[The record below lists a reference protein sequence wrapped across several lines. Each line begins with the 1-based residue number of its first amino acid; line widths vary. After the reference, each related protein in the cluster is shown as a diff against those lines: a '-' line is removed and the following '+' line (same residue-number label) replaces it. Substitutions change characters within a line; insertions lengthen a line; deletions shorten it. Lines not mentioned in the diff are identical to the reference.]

1 MKAINF
7 VTEKK
12 NRRLLPYLTPLD
24 SVNRLHGYSLYVPDS
39 NERCD
44 QYWMTGYG
52 LVLQDK
58 HLLNQMQSLHKQL
71 VDMMTSRGH
80 SITMSNPSYPSN
92 TNLWIPEGN
101 DSQKYSIDDEVSSKL
116 NSFSSKNDTG
126 DIWSM
131 SFVSTTSGDQY
142 VPTQLLVRY

>member
-1 MKAINF
+1 
-7 VTEKK
+7 
-12 NRRLLPYLTPLD
+12 
-24 SVNRLHGYSLYVPDS
+24 
-39 NERCD
+39 
-44 QYWMTGYG
+44 MTGYG